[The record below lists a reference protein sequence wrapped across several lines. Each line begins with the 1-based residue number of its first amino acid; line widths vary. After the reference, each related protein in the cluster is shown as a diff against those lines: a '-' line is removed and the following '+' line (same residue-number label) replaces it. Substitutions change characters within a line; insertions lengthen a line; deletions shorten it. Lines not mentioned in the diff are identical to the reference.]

1 MPFAFAR
8 IHFSVGLSWS
18 SIQSNFHQRMLYRIS
33 TSHGTTMKNR
43 TCACAVIPKNG
54 MSKGLHA

>member
-18 SIQSNFHQRMLYRIS
+18 SIQHNFHQRKVYAPRM
-33 TSHGTTMKNR
+33 SHGTTTKNR
-43 TCACAVIPKNG
+43 TCACAVIPKKG
-54 MSKGLHA
+54 MSIKLHA